1 MTSTDAAR
9 GQIATAAAEVYDEFF
24 VPALF
29 GQWTERLLD
38 AAGVGAGDRVLDVG
52 CGTGAL
58 AAAAAARVG
67 ARGEVVG
74 LDPNPGMLAVA
85 GRRPD
90 RVGWR
95 QGVAEALPFPD
106 GRFDQVVSQF
116 VWMFLDDHV
125 AAAREL
131 ARVLAPGGSMAVAT
145 WSAVDDSPG
154 YAAMVGLLRRVV
166 GDDAAV
172 ALLAP
177 FAVGTA
183 DRLRDLLSPAFTD
196 VRVTRHE
203 GVARFSSIEAWV
215 HTDIRGW
222 TLADMI
228 DDATY
233 ATLLTEAERSLA
245 EYAEPDGRVHFP
257 APALIATATVPP
269 DIGQGGTSSEGE
281 VQP

>member
-9 GQIATAAAEVYDEFF
+9 GQVATGAAEVYDEFF

-29 GQWTERLLD
+29 GQWPERLLD
-38 AAGVGAGDRVLDVG
+38 AAGVGAGARVLDVG
-52 CGTGAL
+52 CGTGTL
-58 AAAAAARVG
+58 AAAAVARVG
-67 ARGEVVG
+67 GTGEVVG

-90 RVGWR
+90 PVDWR
-95 QGVAEALPFPD
+95 QGVAESLPFPD
-106 GRFDQVVSQF
+106 GRFDAVVSQF
-116 VWMFLDDHV
+116 VWMFLDDH
-125 AAAREL
+125 AAAAHEL

-166 GDDAAV
+166 GDDAAA

-183 DRLRDLLSPAFTD
+183 DRLRDLLAPAFPE
-196 VRVTRHE
+196 VRVTRHD
-203 GVARFSSIEAWV
+203 GLARFPSLEAWV

-228 DDATY
+228 DDVTY
-233 ATLLTEAERSLA
+233 DDLLAGAERDLA
-245 EYAEPDGRVHFP
+245 EFTGPDGRVQFP
-257 APALIATATVPP
+257 APALIAAATAPA
-269 DIGQGGTSSEGE
+269 DIG
-281 VQP
+281 